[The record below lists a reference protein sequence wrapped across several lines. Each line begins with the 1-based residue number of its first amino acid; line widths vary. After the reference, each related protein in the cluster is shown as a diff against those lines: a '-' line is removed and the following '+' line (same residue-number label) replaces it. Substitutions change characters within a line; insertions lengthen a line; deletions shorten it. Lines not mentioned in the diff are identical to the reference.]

1 MKVSFGSP
9 LIPKAASEKERREA
23 LADLI
28 LFLFPLLKALP
39 SRLIVPFLPHY
50 TTTMPSATAMHTT
63 AAERKRKRSFPLP
76 PTQTTPPP
84 NDCALTKLPLRNQR
98 GGLSLQIL
106 ETTSAG
112 MSMGSQSGREG
123 DGGGNFVNNLRWGE
137 GVGRSVGPLGL
148 NDFAQ
153 EGRGEG
159 ARGGEALT

>member
-1 MKVSFGSP
+1 MKESFLPP
-9 LIPKAASEKERREA
+9 LIPKAASEKEGREA

-28 LFLFPLLKALP
+28 LFLFPLLKAPP

-106 ETTSAG
+106 ETIRRQRACLWARKVG
-112 MSMGSQSGREG
+112 GREAE
-123 DGGGNFVNNLRWGE
+123 GGNFVNNLRWGE
-137 GVGRSVGPLGL
+137 GVGRSVGGSVGP
-148 NDFAQ
+148 Q
-153 EGRGEG
+153 
-159 ARGGEALT
+159 

>member
-1 MKVSFGSP
+1 MLVQVTSLSAPREEGPQWLGRGGGGFELVKESFLPP
-9 LIPKAASEKERREA
+9 LIPKAASEKEGREA

-28 LFLFPLLKALP
+28 LFLFPLLKAPP

-63 AAERKRKRSFPLP
+63 AAERKRKRSFLLP

-106 ETTSAG
+106 ETS
-112 MSMGSQSGREG
+112 SDGSGHVYGLAKWEGGR
-123 DGGGNFVNNLRWGE
+123 R
-137 GVGRSVGPLGL
+137 
-148 NDFAQ
+148 
-153 EGRGEG
+153 RGET
-159 ARGGEALT
+159 LSIT